1 MGKVTLEAKSRKDS
15 GKKAAKA
22 LRATGR
28 IPAVV
33 YNSNGEATM
42 LDVDATEFNKI
53 WRSVTS
59 TTLVT
64 LTVDGTAHEVF
75 IKDVEYNIRTDA
87 VLHADFWEPAADKE
101 IVLKMKLQYA
111 GTPAGV
117 LKGGFLLK
125 HVPEV
130 TIKAK
135 PAAVPERIVLDIS
148 KVNVGEKFSVKDMA
162 ALDGVTVLTPA
173 DTPLVSVSAGR

>member
-1 MGKVTLEAKSRKDS
+1 MAKVTLEAKSRKDS

-33 YNSNGEATM
+33 YNSEGKAEM
-42 LDVDATEFNKI
+42 IDVDEKEFNNV
-53 WRSVTS
+53 WRTVTA
-59 TTLVT
+59 TTLIT
-64 LTVDGTAHEVF
+64 LNVDGKAHDVF
-75 IKDVEYNIRTDA
+75 IKDTEYNIRTDK

-101 IVLKMKLQYA
+101 IVLKMKVQYT
-111 GTPAGV
+111 GTAAGV

-135 PAAVPERIVLDIS
+135 AANVPERIVIDIS
-148 KVNVGEKFSVKDMA
+148 GVNVGDRFNVSNMNLGA
-162 ALDGVTVLTPA
+162 GVTVLTPA
-173 DTPLVSVSAGR
+173 DTCLVSVSAGR